1 LTIQVIKPQC
11 VARMEE
17 EEGGKMTM
25 SMPGMLK
32 EDSITTSI
40 TFCKAELEIK
50 TTAGQGGK
58 TEGGQKTIQNYEMR
72 KKICQKFAALL
83 QRVYSMEKGKSQ
95 TLTLSIEDKINNF
108 HTTTVNEYKKAIK
121 GLLKLIKV
129 KEKIF
134 RWRD

>member
-1 LTIQVIKPQC
+1 
-11 VARMEE
+11 MEE
-17 EEGGKMTM
+17 EEGGKMSM

-50 TTAGQGGK
+50 TAGGQGGK
-58 TEGGQKTIQNYEMR
+58 SEGGSKNIQNYEMR
-72 KKICQKFAALL
+72 KKICQKFAGLL

-95 TLTLSIEDKINNF
+95 SLTLSIEDKINNF

-121 GLLKLIKV
+121 GLLKVIKV
-129 KEKIF
+129 KKNLRKLLLIIL
-134 RWRD
+134 RQIKCKQMN